1 MTGCCWDKVKNEKNA
16 DEVKK
21 SASSASF
28 LPNMK
33 EKNSIKA
40 NDIFKF
46 TILILVNINFT
57 L

>member
-21 SASSASF
+21 RLIRIF

-33 EKNSIKA
+33 EKTA
-40 NDIFKF
+40 
-46 TILILVNINFT
+46 
-57 L
+57 

>member
-40 NDIFKF
+40 NDMQNKDK
-46 TILILVNINFT
+46 L
-57 L
+57 